1 MINIENNGVNK
12 GLIYFNVIVYF
23 IFVFFIINGLFE
35 KDFSNKPANNI
46 TIYILYFTLSALIIF
61 VCYLLLANNKYAI
74 SWAININFMIA
85 FLIIGLK
92 SLSYILL
99 IDSINDFNYIYFLD
113 KETIFIFITG
123 IILIFLSFYY
133 KYG

>member
-92 SLSYILL
+92 SL
-99 IDSINDFNYIYFLD
+99 D